1 MPYGP
6 LLTRQ
11 YGPNPKGSKLTIQN
25 MDDNLLYLSES
36 IAAGGGGSNIGK
48 LIGGGI
54 VVGEWNESGV
64 NKALVTS
71 LTNLSVG
78 LTWTEGALI
87 GTLIG
92 PTAQSYSDGLTNTNA
107 IIAQTG
113 AAATTTYAAGIARLF
128 AGGGFSDWYLPT
140 QWELNMC
147 YNSATIVNKILGSTN
162 GFINNNYWSST
173 EYSANAAYR
182 LGFNDG
188 GQFPLNKGTNCFVRA
203 VRIHTI

>member
-113 AAATTTYAAGIARLF
+113 SAPTTAYAAGLAKLYL
-128 AGGGFSDWYLPT
+128 GGGYNDWYLPS

-147 YNSATIVNKILGSTN
+147 YQSAGIVTKVLGTAN
-162 GFINNNYWSST
+162 GFSASNYWCST
-173 EYSANAAYR
+173 EFFTTDSFTLDFQQSFFYPTAKSFSN
-182 LGFNDG
+182 N
-188 GQFPLNKGTNCFVRA
+188 VRA
-203 VRIHTI
+203 VRIHTL